1 MFIDLQTTFDGS
13 TTAAGVKSGSAVT
26 ATAIS
31 ANVVDLRQAASPAL
45 ADEGIS
51 GPETW
56 FIVQSAGSAD
66 FAAAGAATLTIT
78 LGSGSAATRAVSRCG
93 VRGGRAVGGARVAD
107 DGEERCGGQP
117 GCAEVVRAGERRRT
131 CRGRNLPAR

>member
-56 FIVQSAGSAD
+56 FIVQSDGSAD

-78 LGSGSAATRAVSRCG
+78 LESCSAGTLASAPAVNYSTAAIGMSAVLKKTVLNRLPLPSDNYKRCIG
-93 VRGGRAVGGARVAD
+93 
-107 DGEERCGGQP
+107 
-117 GCAEVVRAGERRRT
+117 
-131 CRGRNLPAR
+131 